1 MRKKEKRG
9 WNAPSRAENRE
20 EKEKRQER
28 RLKKR
33 EEERK
38 GQKRRVDLRGYRGP
52 YLLKLAPALPG
63 TACQRKFS

>member
-1 MRKKEKRG
+1 MRKEEKRG
-9 WNAPSRAENRE
+9 WNAPSKTENRE

-38 GQKRRVDLRGYRGP
+38 GQKRRVDLRG
-52 YLLKLAPALPG
+52 
-63 TACQRKFS
+63 F